1 MISKQ
6 EIEERKEVIKND
18 IQTVKNRLSEFEV
31 KIKEDVALINALTG
45 ALQQCDYFLKENDDD
60 EPDLVS
66 DSDSDIDDDEPD
78 LVSDSD
84 SDVENNES

>member
-1 MISKQ
+1 MIDKDK
-6 EIEERKEVIKND
+6 IEVRKTTINSD
-18 IQTVKNRLSEFEV
+18 IQAVKQRLLEYQE
-31 KIKEDVALINALTG
+31 KIKEDTALINALTG
-45 ALQQCDYFLKENDDD
+45 AMQQCDYFLKEIDDD

>member
-1 MISKQ
+1 MKI
-6 EIEERKEVIKND
+6 
-18 IQTVKNRLSEFEV
+18 

-45 ALQQCDYFLKENDDD
+45 ALQQCDFFLKE
-60 EPDLVS
+60 
-66 DSDSDIDDDEPD
+66 IDDDEPD